1 MVATSFRKE
10 GFAMHV
16 IIDGYGGDPDQ
27 LSDEN
32 VVRVIL
38 DEVPE
43 IMGMSKITQPKV
55 LRYVGSKPEDWGVS
69 GFVMIAES
77 HISMHTFPE
86 RRLIWADVFS
96 CKDFDPKP
104 VLDAIKTRFSLRKMD
119 VQSLPRNLEP
129 FAPPAP
135 EPPKRKKAAAA
146 A

>member
-1 MVATSFRKE
+1 
-10 GFAMHV
+10 MHV
-16 IIDGYGGDPDQ
+16 IIDGHGGDPDQ

-38 DEVPE
+38 DEVPGL
-43 IMGMSKITQPKV
+43 MGMSKITQPKV

-96 CKDFDPKP
+96 CKDFDPTP
-104 VLDAIKTRFSLRKMD
+104 VLDAIKKQFSLRQMD
-119 VQSLPRNLEP
+119 VQSLPRNLET
-129 FAPPAP
+129 FSPPAL
-135 EPPKRKKAAAA
+135 EPATRKKAAAA
-146 A
+146 V